1 MEYQKMINL
10 LENTPNYPNLG
21 QKRGLN
27 LNFEC

>member
-1 MEYQKMINL
+1 MKYQKMINL

-21 QKRGLN
+21 QKRELN